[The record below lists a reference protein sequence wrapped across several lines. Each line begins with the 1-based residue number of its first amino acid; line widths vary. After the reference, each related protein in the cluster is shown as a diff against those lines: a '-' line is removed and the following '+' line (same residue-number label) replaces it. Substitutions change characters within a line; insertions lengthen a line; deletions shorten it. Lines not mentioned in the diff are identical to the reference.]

1 MAGRGIPFPAPSE
14 TQRERALA
22 SPNTPVYFARAVRE
36 YYGGTDPG
44 SFLKQIAGIWPTTP
58 RLFLFQAFRAV
69 QWTAFAVPAIQAVK
83 SKPWEKSLTMAV
95 AFPILASAPLLIPN
109 PCMPVAV
116 ERAHLIE
123 TSSSNFI
130 FGWIVGW
137 LLSRG

>member
-1 MAGRGIPFPAPSE
+1 M
-14 TQRERALA
+14 
-22 SPNTPVYFARAVRE
+22 
-36 YYGGTDPG
+36 
-44 SFLKQIAGIWPTTP
+44 KQIAGIWPTTP